1 MYVLNLAEDNRI
13 LSTWEI
19 VEGQDYTGMPIVE
32 KRPED
37 LVPANASK
45 KEKDCTNYFYVDGEY
60 IYDPL
65 PDPEPIEPTGDE
77 VTTDDLANAI
87 LEGVNEV

>member
-1 MYVLNLAEDNRI
+1 MYVLNLAKDNRI
-13 LSTWEI
+13 LSVWGVI
-19 VEGQDYTGMPIVE
+19 EGQDYGDMPMVE

-37 LVPANASK
+37 LVPADATE
-45 KEKDCTNYFYVDGEY
+45 KEKDCNNYLYVDGEY

-65 PDPEPIEPTGDE
+65 PEPIEPTGDE
-77 VTTDDLANAI
+77 VTTDDLAMAI